1 MKKPEEES
9 SEELWPLNACAHVP
23 DLDTCAHVRDMAEV
37 TLGACL
43 CSVLLHASHQAE
55 HCSLYHLSL
64 FKLKQ
69 NLNLW
74 ISVRR
79 VI

>member
-1 MKKPEEES
+1 MRD
-9 SEELWPLNACAHVP
+9 V
-23 DLDTCAHVRDMAEV
+23 DTCAHVRDVDTCAHVHNMADPKFV
-37 TLGACL
+37 ACL
-43 CSVLLHASHQAE
+43 CSVLLHPTQQAE
-55 HCSLYHLSL
+55 LYSLHHLSL

-69 NLNLW
+69 NLNLC